1 MDALILAGG
10 ENKRIPLTKGFL
22 EIRNRKIIET
32 NIELLKSIF
41 PRVILSVNNPEL
53 YFYLGLPMIGD
64 VVDSRSPMTGIL
76 SVFMNTES
84 SDIFVT
90 ACDMPYI
97 NAILIKHMIER
108 YNDGFEAL
116 IPLYDGKP
124 QPLFGIYAKRVSE
137 AMERRIR
144 AGKKS
149 LLDFLKTINVRYI
162 NEEEVRSIDPEGRSF
177 VNINTFKDYQRE
189 GGAICLG

>member
-10 ENKRIPLTKGFL
+10 ENKRIPMIKGFL

-41 PRVILSVNNPEL
+41 SRVILSVNHPEL

-64 VVDSRSPMTGIL
+64 VFDNRGPMTGIL

-84 SDIFVT
+84 ADIFVT

-97 NAILIKHMIER
+97 NAILIKHMVEK
-108 YNDGFEAL
+108 YNYKFDAL

-124 QPLFGIYAKRVSE
+124 QPLFGIYAKRISGL
-137 AMERRIR
+137 MEQRIR

-162 NEEEVRSIDPEGRSF
+162 NEEEVRNIDPEGRSF

>member
-10 ENKRIPLTKGFL
+10 ENKRIPLIKGFL

-41 PRVILSVNNPEL
+41 SRVILSVNNPEL

-64 VVDSRSPMTGIL
+64 VVDSRGPMTGIL

-84 SDIFVT
+84 ADIFVT

-97 NAILIKHMIER
+97 NAILIKYMVEK
-108 YNDGFEAL
+108 YNDKFEAL
-116 IPLYDGKP
+116 IPLYDGKS
-124 QPLFGIYAKRVSE
+124 QPLFGIYAKRLSE
-137 AMERRIR
+137 PMEQRIK

-149 LLDFLKTINVRYI
+149 LIDFLKTINVRYI

>member
-10 ENKRIPLTKGFL
+10 ENKRIPMIKGFL

-41 PRVILSVNNPEL
+41 SRVILSVNHPEL

-64 VVDSRSPMTGIL
+64 VFDSMGPMTGIL

-84 SDIFVT
+84 ADIFVT

-97 NAILIKHMIER
+97 NAILIKYMVEK
-108 YNDGFEAL
+108 YNDKFDAL

-124 QPLFGIYAKRVSE
+124 QPLFGIYAKRISE
-137 AMERRIR
+137 LMEQRIK

-162 NEEEVRSIDPEGRSF
+162 NEEEVRNIDPEGRSF

>member
-10 ENKRIPLTKGFL
+10 ENKRIPLIKGFL
-22 EIRNRKIIET
+22 EIGNRKIIET

-64 VVDSRSPMTGIL
+64 VIDSRGPMTGIL
-76 SVFMNTES
+76 SVFANTES
-84 SDIFVT
+84 DRIFIT

-97 NAILIKHMIER
+97 NAILIKYMVEK
-108 YNDGFEAL
+108 YDDGFDAL

-124 QPLFGIYAKRVSE
+124 QPLFGVYAKRISE
-137 AMERRIR
+137 LMERRIR
-144 AGKKS
+144 AGEKG
-149 LLDFLKTINVRYI
+149 LIDFLKTINVGYV
-162 NEEEVRSIDPEGRSF
+162 NEEEVRRIDPEGRSF
-177 VNINTFKDYQRE
+177 VNINTLKDYQIE
-189 GGAICLG
+189 GGAICSV

>member
-10 ENKRIPLTKGFL
+10 ENTRIPLTKGFL

-41 PRVILSVNNPEL
+41 SRVILSVNHPEL

-64 VVDSRSPMTGIL
+64 VVDSRGPMTGIL
-76 SVFMNTES
+76 SVFMNTGS

-137 AMERRIR
+137 AMERRIS

-189 GGAICLG
+189 GGTICSV

>member
-10 ENKRIPLTKGFL
+10 ENKRIPMIKGFL

-41 PRVILSVNNPEL
+41 SRVILSVNHPEL

-64 VVDSRSPMTGIL
+64 VVDSRGPMTGIL

-84 SDIFVT
+84 ADIFVT

-97 NAILIKHMIER
+97 NAILIKHMVEK
-108 YNDGFEAL
+108 YNDKFDAL

-124 QPLFGIYAKRVSE
+124 QPLFGIYAKRISGL
-137 AMERRIR
+137 MEQRIR

-162 NEEEVRSIDPEGRSF
+162 NEEEVRNIDPEGRSF

>member
-10 ENKRIPLTKGFL
+10 ENKRIPLIKGFL

-41 PRVILSVNNPEL
+41 SRVILSVNNPEL

-64 VVDSRSPMTGIL
+64 VVDSRGPMTGIL

-84 SDIFVT
+84 ADIFVT

-97 NAILIKHMIER
+97 NAILIKYMVEK
-108 YNDGFEAL
+108 YNDKFDAL

-124 QPLFGIYAKRVSE
+124 QPLFGIYAKRISE
-137 AMERRIR
+137 LMEQRIR
-144 AGKKS
+144 SGKKS
-149 LLDFLKTINVRYI
+149 LRDFLKTINVRYI

>member
-1 MDALILAGG
+1 
-10 ENKRIPLTKGFL
+10 
-22 EIRNRKIIET
+22 
-32 NIELLKSIF
+32 
-41 PRVILSVNNPEL
+41 
-53 YFYLGLPMIGD
+53 MIGD
-64 VVDSRSPMTGIL
+64 VVDSRGPMTGIL

-84 SDIFVT
+84 DNLFVT

-97 NAILIKHMIER
+97 NAILIKYMVGK
-108 YNDGFEAL
+108 YNGRFDAL

-124 QPLFGIYAKRVSE
+124 QPLFGIYAKRISE
-137 AMERRIR
+137 LMEQRIK

-177 VNINTFKDYQRE
+177 VNINTAEDFRRE
-189 GGAICLG
+189 GGSFC

>member
-10 ENKRIPLTKGFL
+10 ENKRIPLIKGFL

-41 PRVILSVNNPEL
+41 SRVILSVNHPEL

-64 VVDSRSPMTGIL
+64 VVDSRGPMTGIL

-84 SDIFVT
+84 ADIFVT

-97 NAILIKHMIER
+97 NAILIKYMVEK
-108 YNDGFEAL
+108 YNDKFDAL

-124 QPLFGIYAKRVSE
+124 QPLFGIYAKRISGL
-137 AMERRIR
+137 MEQRIR

-162 NEEEVRSIDPEGRSF
+162 NEEEVRNIDPEGRSF

>member
-10 ENKRIPLTKGFL
+10 ENKRIPLIKGFL

-41 PRVILSVNNPEL
+41 SRVILSVNHPEL

-64 VVDSRSPMTGIL
+64 VVDSRGPMTGIL

-84 SDIFVT
+84 ADIFVT

-97 NAILIKHMIER
+97 NAILIKYMVEK
-108 YNDGFEAL
+108 YNDKFDAL

-124 QPLFGIYAKRVSE
+124 QPLFGIYAKRISE
-137 AMERRIR
+137 LMEQRIR

-162 NEEEVRSIDPEGRSF
+162 NEEEVRNIDPEGRSF

>member
-1 MDALILAGG
+1 
-10 ENKRIPLTKGFL
+10 
-22 EIRNRKIIET
+22 
-32 NIELLKSIF
+32 
-41 PRVILSVNNPEL
+41 
-53 YFYLGLPMIGD
+53 
-64 VVDSRSPMTGIL
+64 
-76 SVFMNTES
+76 MNTES

-97 NAILIKHMIER
+97 NAILMKYMVEK
-108 YNDGFEAL
+108 YNDKFEAL

-124 QPLFGIYAKRVSE
+124 QPLFGIYAKRISE
-137 AMERRIR
+137 LMEQRIR
-144 AGKKS
+144 SGKKS

>member
-10 ENKRIPLTKGFL
+10 ENTRIPLTKGFL

-76 SVFMNTES
+76 SVFMNTAS

-108 YNDGFEAL
+108 YSDGFEAL
-116 IPLYDGKP
+116 IPIYDGKP

-149 LLDFLKTINVRYI
+149 MLDFLKTINVRYI

>member
-10 ENKRIPLTKGFL
+10 ENKRIPLIKGFL

-41 PRVILSVNNPEL
+41 SRVILSVNHPEL

-64 VVDSRSPMTGIL
+64 VVDSRGPMTGIL

-97 NAILIKHMIER
+97 NAILIKYMVEK
-108 YNDGFEAL
+108 YNDRFEAL

-124 QPLFGIYAKRVSE
+124 QPLFGIYAKRISE
-137 AMERRIR
+137 PMEQRIR

-149 LLDFLKTINVRYI
+149 LRDFLKTINVRYI
-162 NEEEVRSIDPEGRSF
+162 NEEEVRRIDPEGRSF
-177 VNINTFKDYQRE
+177 VNINTFKDYKRE

>member
-10 ENKRIPLTKGFL
+10 ENKRMPLIKGFL
-22 EIRNRKIIET
+22 EIGNRKIIET

-41 PRVILSVNNPEL
+41 SRVILSVNNPEL

-64 VVDSRSPMTGIL
+64 VINSRGPMTGIL

-84 SDIFVT
+84 ADIFVT

-97 NAILIKHMIER
+97 NAILIKYMVEK
-108 YNDGFEAL
+108 YNDKFDAL

-124 QPLFGIYAKRVSE
+124 QPLFGIYAKRISE
-137 AMERRIR
+137 LMEQRIR
-144 AGKKS
+144 SGKKS
-149 LLDFLKTINVRYI
+149 LLDFLKTINVCYI

>member
-10 ENKRIPLTKGFL
+10 ENKRIPLIKGFL
-22 EIRNRKIIET
+22 EIQNRKIIET

-41 PRVILSVNNPEL
+41 SRVILSVNHPEL

-64 VVDSRSPMTGIL
+64 VVDSRGPMTGIL

-84 SDIFVT
+84 ADIFVT

-97 NAILIKHMIER
+97 NAILIKYMVEK
-108 YNDGFEAL
+108 YNDKFEAL

-124 QPLFGIYAKRVSE
+124 QPLFGIYAKRISE
-137 AMERRIR
+137 LMEQRIK

>member
-10 ENKRIPLTKGFL
+10 ENKRIPLIKGFL
-22 EIRNRKIIET
+22 EIGNRKIIET

-64 VVDSRSPMTGIL
+64 VVDSRGPMTGIL

-84 SDIFVT
+84 ADIFVT

-97 NAILIKHMIER
+97 NAILIKYIVEK
-108 YNDGFEAL
+108 YNDGFDAL

-124 QPLFGIYAKRVSE
+124 QPLFGVYAKRVSE

-162 NEEEVRSIDPEGRSF
+162 NEEEVRRIDPEGRSF
-177 VNINTFKDYQRE
+177 VNINTFKEYQRE
-189 GGAICLG
+189 RGAICSV

>member
-10 ENKRIPLTKGFL
+10 ENKRIPLIKGFL

-41 PRVILSVNNPEL
+41 SRVILSVNHPEL

-64 VVDSRSPMTGIL
+64 VIDSRGPMTGIL

-84 SDIFVT
+84 ADIFVT

-97 NAILIKHMIER
+97 NAILIKYMVEK
-108 YNDGFEAL
+108 YNGRFDAL

-124 QPLFGIYAKRVSE
+124 QPLFGIYAKRISE
-137 AMERRIR
+137 LMEQRIR
-144 AGKKS
+144 SGKKS

>member
-1 MDALILAGG
+1 MEALILAGG
-10 ENKRIPLTKGFL
+10 ENKRIPLIKGFL
-22 EIRNRKIIET
+22 EIQNRKIIET

-41 PRVILSVNNPEL
+41 PRVILSVNHPEL

-64 VVDSRSPMTGIL
+64 VFDSRGPMTGIL
-76 SVFMNTES
+76 SVFMNMES
-84 SDIFVT
+84 ADIFVT

-97 NAILIKHMIER
+97 NAILIKYMVEK
-108 YNDGFEAL
+108 YNDKFDAL

-124 QPLFGIYAKRVSE
+124 QPLFGIYAKRISGL
-137 AMERRIR
+137 MEQRIR

>member
-1 MDALILAGG
+1 LILAGG
-10 ENKRIPLTKGFL
+10 ENKRIPLIKGFL

-41 PRVILSVNNPEL
+41 SRVILSVNNPEL

-64 VVDSRSPMTGIL
+64 VVDSRGPMTGIL

-97 NAILIKHMIER
+97 NAILIKHMVEK
-108 YNDGFEAL
+108 YNDRFDAL

-124 QPLFGIYAKRVSE
+124 QPLFGIYAKRLSE
-137 AMERRIR
+137 QMERTIR
-144 AGKKS
+144 DGKKS
-149 LLDFLKTINVRYI
+149 LIDFLKTIDVRYI

>member
-41 PRVILSVNNPEL
+41 SRVILSVNNPEL

-64 VVDSRSPMTGIL
+64 VVDSRGPMTGIL
-76 SVFMNTES
+76 SVFMNTEPA
-84 SDIFVT
+84 DIFVT

-97 NAILIKHMIER
+97 NAILIKYMIER
-108 YNDGFEAL
+108 YNDRFEAL

-124 QPLFGIYAKRVSE
+124 QPLFGIYAKRLSGP
-137 AMERRIR
+137 MEQRIR

-162 NEEEVRSIDPEGRSF
+162 KEEEVRKIDPEGRSF

-189 GGAICLG
+189 GGAICSG

>member
-10 ENKRIPLTKGFL
+10 ENKRIPLIKGFL

-41 PRVILSVNNPEL
+41 PRVILSVNHPEL

-64 VVDSRSPMTGIL
+64 VVDSRGPMTGIL

-84 SDIFVT
+84 DNLFVT

-97 NAILIKHMIER
+97 NAILIKYMVEK
-108 YNDGFEAL
+108 YNDKFEAL

-124 QPLFGIYAKRVSE
+124 QPLFGIYAKRISE
-137 AMERRIR
+137 LMEQRIK